1 MRPGQD
7 VRSPLDALLSS
18 EWLLSNGIG
27 GSASGTAAGANA
39 RRTHAL
45 LTATRAHSE
54 PITLLLRLDE
64 RVLSAVGT
72 FELGSAL
79 VAGGAARP
87 AGHRLIESF
96 HAEPWPIWRY
106 RAGDTL
112 IEKSV
117 LMVDGHHAV
126 AIAYRHIEGPP
137 VRLTVSPLTA
147 ARAPHAVQRENP
159 ALRGAAQG
167 VPGRVRIEFAD
178 GDPALTLW
186 HNGAFLPARVWQRR
200 LYLPFDALPGV
211 EPEYEDAFVP
221 GHIEG
226 GLAPGEEL
234 LVVASSESDLFRALA
249 AEDRLGTPPPR
260 SLAEC
265 VRVIERERRVTLAQF
280 EASAIAGADFTA
292 RLAAAAHGREAARR
306 REPLVE
312 PGDPWVTPLAR
323 ALEAGLVHRAGRLG
337 LAETLPGSH
346 ESGAAALRAIPALIA
361 LRAFDDARAILRGA
375 AEYLNEGLAPEG
387 FAPEDG
393 TPRYGDPAPALW
405 LVAAADVYA
414 RRSDDL
420 DFVRD
425 VLYAPLES
433 VMLFYRA
440 GTHGIRV
447 GPSGLLETGGGDS
460 WSARADLNILW
471 YHALVA
477 MAQLARLTGHRENGA
492 FYLAW
497 ARDHQTHFHDVM
509 WDVRQGALYVALGPD
524 GPVSGLSP
532 AQALAVSLSPT
543 LISPDRAAC
552 LIETLEEKLFT
563 PYGLLD
569 EPGGTIARPE
579 WLGPF
584 FSAYL
589 RVYARDLAAQA
600 RVGGWLRALCTLD
613 QGGADA
619 ATAMSGS
626 AADDARG
633 LFGGVPATFRLT
645 PDGAWHADGTRSPL
659 AAAELLRVVI
669 EELDRAQVAEMAGVG
684 AS

>member
-1 MRPGQD
+1 MH
-7 VRSPLDALLSS
+7 SS

-27 GSASGTAAGANA
+27 GTASGTAAGANA

-45 LTATRAHSE
+45 LTATRDHSE
-54 PITLLLRLDE
+54 PFTLLLRLDE
-64 RVLSAVGT
+64 RVLSAAGT
-72 FELGSAL
+72 FELGSAR

-96 HAEPWPIWRY
+96 TAEPWPTWRY
-106 RAGDTL
+106 RAGETL

-126 AIAYRHIEGPP
+126 VIAYRHLEGPP
-137 VRLTVSPLTA
+137 VRIAVSPLTA
-147 ARAPHAVQRENP
+147 ARSPDAVQHEN
-159 ALRGAAQG
+159 ASLRGAAQG
-167 VPGRVRIEFAD
+167 VPGRVRIEFAE

-186 HNGAFLPARVWQRR
+186 HNGAFLPARVWHRR
-200 LYLPFDALPGV
+200 LHYPLDELAT
-211 EPEYEDAFVP
+211 EYEDAFVP

-226 GLAPGEEL
+226 GLEPGEDL
-234 LVVASSESDLFRALA
+234 LVVASSEGDLFRALA
-249 AEDRLGTPPPR
+249 AEDRLGAPPPR

-265 VRVIERERRVTLAQF
+265 VRVIERERRKNLAVL
-280 EASAIAGADFTA
+280 EARAIAGADFTA

-312 PGDPWVTPLAR
+312 PGDPWVTPLAA

-346 ESGAAALRAIPALIA
+346 PSVPAALRAVPALIA
-361 LRAFDDARAILRGA
+361 LRAFDDAREILRGT

-387 FAPEDG
+387 FAPADG
-393 TPRYGDPAPALW
+393 TPRYGDAASALW
-405 LVAAADVYA
+405 LIAAADVYA

-440 GTHGIRV
+440 GTRGIRV
-447 GPSGLLETGGGDS
+447 GSSGLLETGNGDG

-477 MAQLARLTGHRENGA
+477 MAQLARLTAHRENGA

-509 WDVRQGALYVALGPD
+509 WDVQHGTPYLALGAH
-524 GPVSGLSP
+524 GPVSGVCP
-532 AQALAVSLSPT
+532 AHALAVSLSPT

-552 LIETLEEKLFT
+552 LIEALEEKLFT

-569 EPGGTIARPE
+569 EPGGTLARPE

-589 RVYARDLAAQA
+589 RVYARDVAAQA
-600 RVGGWLRALCTLD
+600 RVRGWLEALRAHA
-613 QGGADA
+613 GGA
-619 ATAMSGS
+619 
-626 AADDARG
+626 R
-633 LFGGVPATFRLT
+633 FFGVPAAFHLT
-645 PDGAWHADGTRSPL
+645 PDGAWHASGARSPL

-669 EELDRAQVAEMAGVG
+669 EELDRAEVPEMAGVG

>member
-7 VRSPLDALLSS
+7 VRSPLDAMFSS

-45 LTATRAHSE
+45 LTATRGHAE

-79 VAGGAARP
+79 VAGGKARP

-96 HAEPWPIWRY
+96 HAEPWPTWRY
-106 RAGDTL
+106 RAGETL
-112 IEKSV
+112 IQKSV

-137 VRLTVSPLTA
+137 VRIAVSPLTA
-147 ARAPHAVQRENP
+147 ARSPHAVQRENP
-159 ALRGAAQG
+159 ALRGAAKG
-167 VPGRVRIEFAD
+167 VPGRVRIEFAE

-186 HNGAFLPARVWQRR
+186 HNGAFLPARVWHRR
-200 LYLPFDALPGV
+200 LHLPLDALPGV

-226 GLAPGEEL
+226 GLGPGEEL

-265 VRVIERERRVTLAQF
+265 VRVIEREREETLAGF
-280 EASAIAGADFTA
+280 EARTIAGADFTA

-306 REPLVE
+306 RAPLVE
-312 PGDPWVTPLAR
+312 PGDPWVIPLAA
-323 ALEAGLVHRAGRLG
+323 ALEAGLVQRAGRLG
-337 LAETLPGSH
+337 LAETLPDSH
-346 ESGAAALRAIPALIA
+346 ESGAAALRAVPALIA
-361 LRAFDDARAILRGA
+361 LRAFDDARSILRGA
-375 AEYLNEGLAPEG
+375 AEYLSEGLAPEG
-387 FAPEDG
+387 FAPENG
-393 TPRYGDPAPALW
+393 TPRYGDAATSLW
-405 LVAAADVYA
+405 LIGAADVYA

-447 GPSGLLETGGGDS
+447 GTSGLLETGNGDR

-477 MAQLARLTGHRENGA
+477 MAQLARLTGRRENGA

-509 WDVRQGALYVALGPD
+509 WDVRQGALYQSLGPD

-543 LISPDRAAC
+543 LIGPDRAAC
-552 LIETLEEKLFT
+552 LIETLEEKLLT

-600 RVGGWLRALCTLD
+600 RVGGWLRALRTLAHGD
-613 QGGADA
+613 AEAEAVANASVASGG
-619 ATAMSGS
+619 
-626 AADDARG
+626 RP
-633 LFGGVPATFRLT
+633 LFSGVPASFRL
-645 PDGAWHADGTRSPL
+645 AADGTWIANGARSPL
-659 AAAELLRVVI
+659 AAAELLRLVI
-669 EELDRAQVAEMAGVG
+669 EELDRAEVPELAGVG
-684 AS
+684 AE